1 MLATKALELTGGD
14 FNATVGAILWVSAIA
29 SALIDNIPFVAT
41 MIPLIQSMAPTFG
54 GADAIV
60 PLWWALALGACL
72 GGNGSLI
79 GASANLIVAGFAQ
92 RAGHPI
98 QFLVFM
104 KHAFGLML
112 ISIVISHV
120 YIYFRYLS

>member
-1 MLATKALELTGGD
+1 MVATKGILSI
-14 FNATVGAILWVSAIA
+14 NAGAILWVSAIA

-54 GADAIV
+54 GEQALV

-98 QFLVFM
+98 AFLVFM

-112 ISIVISHV
+112 LTIAIAH
-120 YIYFRYLS
+120 IYMYLRYLS